1 MARLDFDAH
10 TSARMT
16 RATVA
21 VDALPARF
29 GKGTAVVVRRAVCT
43 TLAASN
49 YQSGAV
55 RYTVRRCAWPSTSS
69 ADSRG
74 AASVFEEHGD
84 SRLEPLAGEVDAVA
98 GLRGRTS
105 LPGQMR
111 IPRVR
116 RAKAASRS
124 QYIDQPAL
132 QTAEMRFPRCLE

>member
-1 MARLDFDAH
+1 MRLDVTCSASWDSVARLDFDAH
-10 TSARMT
+10 TSTRMT

-69 ADSRG
+69 AASARVIV
-74 AASVFEEHGD
+74 AA
-84 SRLEPLAGEVDAVA
+84 
-98 GLRGRTS
+98 
-105 LPGQMR
+105 
-111 IPRVR
+111 
-116 RAKAASRS
+116 
-124 QYIDQPAL
+124 
-132 QTAEMRFPRCLE
+132 